1 MRLTVRRTLRNQQLE
16 ASRTIP
22 QIVIYRP
29 EDLHDPDIKPPILYT
44 KLLVRLE
51 QLQNL
56 FFIERLL
63 QKIDYGH
70 TPSAELMNLSFEM
83 VSLTLIFWTHQDQLS
98 GFQSDFEWLVM
109 SLAAPASGILCMW
122 LLNPSQTHL
131 DSSAMPRRSQI
142 VQKLSLLVGFLD
154 WVKPTAPNGGLCG
167 KVKTTIQSVL
177 EEAMDP
183 SGGMSHGQ
191 QDFGDGGLDASLDL
205 NEYFNFELLD
215 TFDWLKPSTE
225 VDL

>member
-1 MRLTVRRTLRNQQLE
+1 MNRALRSQQSDIFKTVPRV
-16 ASRTIP
+16 
-22 QIVIYRP
+22 VIYRSEDIQDP
-29 EDLHDPDIKPPILYT
+29 ETTPPILYT

-56 FFIERLL
+56 FFIERLC
-63 QKIDYGH
+63 QKIGH
-70 TPSAELMNLSFEM
+70 EHAPSVELLNVSLEM

-109 SLAAPASGILCMW
+109 SLAAPASGILCMG
-122 LLNPSQTHL
+122 LLNPSQSRI
-131 DSSAMPRRSQI
+131 DASARPKRSQI

-167 KVKTTIQSVL
+167 KVKSTINSVL
-177 EEAMDP
+177 EEALDP
-183 SGGMSHGQ
+183 SDGLSHGQ
-191 QDFGDGGLDASLDL
+191 QDFGEGYLDVALDL

-215 TFDWLKPSTE
+215 TFDWLRPSAD